1 VIVGVVGV
9 VAPCIPPITAPV
21 THPVSPHFMAPVA
34 MFVTLFF
41 SPERPLEIA
50 PVIAPNGLEVVG
62 VGGGVV
68 TGVGAIG
75 SAGVF
80 VPEPIQEESIALFA
94 TGVLNQSF
102 GSISVVLR
110 RAIG

>member
-21 THPVSPHFMAPVA
+21 THPVSPHFIAPVA

-50 PVIAPNGLEVVG
+50 PVIAQNGFEGILGACVVG
-62 VGGGVV
+62 VV
-68 TGVGAIG
+68 
-75 SAGVF
+75 GVF
-80 VPEPIQEESIALFA
+80 ISEPIQDESI
-94 TGVLNQSF
+94 
-102 GSISVVLR
+102 
-110 RAIG
+110 